1 MSTRTICEF
10 AYVRL
15 VLRESTFWV
24 ESIETGLK
32 LDGIECTDM
41 AYACKLAR
49 GIARGLD
56 HAMRALA
63 AKRAT
68 DTVLATLLASDL
80 AEREG
85 DVYPD
90 MCAVPVVEG
99 WDAFEPNTYGGS

>member
-1 MSTRTICEF
+1 MSRVIQDL

-15 VLRESTFWV
+15 VLRETTFWV
-24 ESIETGLK
+24 ESLETGLK
-32 LDGIECTDM
+32 LDGIECADM

-80 AEREG
+80 AK
-85 DVYPD
+85 V
-90 MCAVPVVEG
+90 A
-99 WDAFEPNTYGGS
+99 S

>member
-1 MSTRTICEF
+1 MSARTVCEL

-15 VLRESTFWV
+15 VLRDATFWV

-32 LDGIECTDM
+32 LDGIECADM
-41 AYACKLAR
+41 AYACKRAR

-68 DTVLATLLASDL
+68 DTVLATILASDL
-80 AEREG
+80 AK
-85 DVYPD
+85 V
-90 MCAVPVVEG
+90 A
-99 WDAFEPNTYGGS
+99 S